1 MEKSVQEMME
11 VNVIHGKDEGIIE
24 MKRLNVIRRLAG
36 LLLFLA
42 VFCTAAITSFA
53 AEGKVIPKTA
63 NIRAQASA
71 DSEVVAS
78 TTQGKTI
85 DIQGAV
91 KDASGTIWYQVP
103 ISGGGHGYIR
113 SDLVQTSDN
122 IKVSESAPASSGSS
136 SSGSPAE
143 TVPTAI
149 GETQAAIKS
158 SKSVRV
164 RTGASTQHSA
174 VASLP
179 NGTGITLI
187 GEAND
192 NSGKKWYQITCTY
205 EGKAVEGYVRSD
217 LVEVGAAGS
226 SEGGETPPEGGEG
239 GENPEGETPE
249 GEGGENP
256 EGEGGEPEPEPEPEH
271 NDYEV
276 VYAQNDT
283 GEYEY
288 YLYNNVEGNRQ
299 KLNELL
305 SAVGVAN
312 ENNQKLQKQVDNSKI
327 IIIVLAVVIV
337 LLFIAVTVLIFK
349 VRSLSYDYEY
359 EEEDEEEDE
368 EEEEEA
374 EEEEEEEEETPVRKR
389 RRKAEEEDEE
399 QDEAP
404 VRRRRA
410 SAEAQERSAKSGDRP
425 ARSRTKGARELYAAE
440 QSEPA
445 RKPASRKPQNFL
457 IDDDEFE
464 FEFLNMD
471 DKDL

>member
-1 MEKSVQEMME
+1 MME
-11 VNVIHGKDEGIIE
+11 VNVIREKDEGIIE
-24 MKRLNVIRRLAG
+24 MKRLNVTRRLAG
-36 LLLFLA
+36 LLLFTA
-42 VFCTAAITSFA
+42 VFCMTAITGFA

-63 NIRAQASA
+63 KIRAQAST

-91 KDASGTIWYQVP
+91 KDASGTVWYQVP

-122 IKVSESAPASSGSS
+122 IKVSETTTASSGSS

-149 GETQAAIKS
+149 GETQAVIKAS
-158 SKSVRV
+158 QNVRV
-164 RTGASTQHSA
+164 RSGASTQHSA

-179 NGTGITLI
+179 DGTGVTLI

-192 NSGKKWYQITCTY
+192 NAGKKWYQITCSYNGRT
-205 EGKAVEGYVRSD
+205 VEGYVRSD

-226 SEGGETPPEGGEG
+226 SEGGEAPAEGEAPEGGGE
-239 GENPEGETPE
+239 ENPEGEAPE
-249 GEGGENP
+249 GGGEENP
-256 EGEGGEPEPEPEPEH
+256 EGEPQPAPEPEH
-271 NDYEV
+271 NDYEI

-288 YLYNNVEGNRQ
+288 YLYNNIEGNRQ

-305 SAVGVAN
+305 TAVGTAN
-312 ENNQKLQKQVDNSKI
+312 ENNQKLQERVDNSKI

-359 EEEDEEEDE
+359 EEEDEDE
-368 EEEEEA
+368 EEEEEEAVEEEAPVRRRRRRRA
-374 EEEEEEEEETPVRKR
+374 EEEEEEEAVEE
-389 RRKAEEEDEE
+389 
-399 QDEAP
+399 EAP
-404 VRRRRA
+404 VKRKRTSSSESR
-410 SAEAQERSAKSGDRP
+410 ERSAGTGERTT
-425 ARSRTKGARELYAAE
+425 RSKAKGGRELYAA
-440 QSEPA
+440 QQPDTA
-445 RKPASRKPQNFL
+445 KKPASRKPQNFL

>member
-1 MEKSVQEMME
+1 MTE
-11 VNVIHGKDEGIIE
+11 VNVLQEKDEGIIKME
-24 MKRLNVIRRLAG
+24 RLNVKRCMAG
-36 LLLFLA
+36 FVLFLA
-42 VFCTAAITSFA
+42 AFYLMAFSSLA

-78 TTQGKTI
+78 TTQGKVI
-85 DIQGAV
+85 DIQGGV
-91 KDASGTIWYQVP
+91 KDASGTVWYQVP

-113 SDLVQTSDN
+113 SDLVQTSDT
-122 IKVSESAPASSGSS
+122 IKISETSAASQTTS

-149 GETQAAIKS
+149 GEQSAVIKAS
-158 SKSVRV
+158 QNVRV
-164 RTGASTQHSA
+164 RSGASTQHSA
-174 VASLP
+174 IASLP

-192 NSGKKWYQITCTY
+192 NAGKKWYQITCDY
-205 EGKAVEGYVRSD
+205 NGKSVEGYVRSD
-217 LVEVGAAGS
+217 LVEV
-226 SEGGETPPEGGEG
+226 SEGSAPEDGEAPTEGSEGE
-239 GENPEGETPE
+239 ENPDGEAPE
-249 GEGGENP
+249 GEGGEEP
-256 EGEGGEPEPEPEPEH
+256 APEPEPEPEH

-305 SAVGVAN
+305 SAVGAAN
-312 ENNQKLQKQVDNSKI
+312 ENNQKLQKSVDNGKI

-349 VRSLSYDYEY
+349 IRSLSYDYDYEEDEED
-359 EEEDEEEDE
+359 EEEDSEEEEETEEEEVPVRKKRRKRTEEEDE
-368 EEEEEA
+368 EEE
-374 EEEEEEEEETPVRKR
+374 V
-389 RRKAEEEDEE
+389 
-399 QDEAP
+399 P
-404 VRRRRA
+404 VRRKRT
-410 SAEAQERSAKSGDRP
+410 SSSDTQERSAKSGDKSS
-425 ARSRTKGARELYAAE
+425 RSRTRAERELYAAE
-440 QSEPA
+440 QPETAKRPS
-445 RKPASRKPQNFL
+445 SRKPQNFL

>member
-1 MEKSVQEMME
+1 MEA
-11 VNVIHGKDEGIIE
+11 NVIHEKDEGIIE
-24 MKRLNVIRRLAG
+24 MKRLNVTKRLAG
-36 LLLFLA
+36 FLLFLA
-42 VFCTAAITSFA
+42 VFGMTAITGFA

-63 NIRAQASA
+63 KIRAQASM

-91 KDASGTIWYQVP
+91 KDAAGTVWYQVP

-113 SDLVQTSDN
+113 SDLVETSDK
-122 IKVSESAPASSGSS
+122 IKVSETTPASSDSS

-149 GETQAAIKS
+149 GETPAVIKS
-158 SKSVRV
+158 SQNVRV
-164 RTGASTQHSA
+164 RNGASTQHSA
-174 VASLP
+174 VGSLP
-179 NGTGITLI
+179 NGTAVTLI
-187 GEAND
+187 GEATD
-192 NSGKKWYQITCTY
+192 NSGTKWYQITCNY
-205 EGKAVEGYVRSD
+205 NGKTVEGYVRWD
-217 LVEVGAAGS
+217 LVEAGAAGS
-226 SEGGETPPEGGEG
+226 PEGGEG
-239 GENPEGETPE
+239 GENPEGEAQPA
-249 GEGGENP
+249 
-256 EGEGGEPEPEPEPEH
+256 PEPEH
-271 NDYEV
+271 NDYEI

-288 YLYNNVEGNRQ
+288 YLYNNIEGNRQ

-305 SAVGVAN
+305 TAVGTAN
-312 ENNQKLQKQVDNSKI
+312 ENNQKLQERVDNGKI

-337 LLFIAVTVLIFK
+337 LLFIAVTALIFK

-359 EEEDEEEDE
+359 EEEEE

-374 EEEEEEEEETPVRKR
+374 EEEEDAEEEEAPVRKR
-389 RRKAEEEDEE
+389 RTRRAEAEEEE
-399 QDEAP
+399 EAP
-404 VRRRRA
+404 ARRRRT
-410 SAEAQERSAKSGDRP
+410 SSSESRERSAKSGERP
-425 ARSRTKGARELYAAE
+425 ARQRAKSERELYAAE
-440 QSEPA
+440 AEPA

>member
-1 MEKSVQEMME
+1 MEA
-11 VNVIHGKDEGIIE
+11 NVIHEKDEGIIE
-24 MKRLNVIRRLAG
+24 MKRLNVTKRLAG
-36 LLLFLA
+36 FLLFLA
-42 VFCTAAITSFA
+42 VFGMTAITGFA

-63 NIRAQASA
+63 KIRAQASM

-91 KDASGTIWYQVP
+91 KDAAGTVWYQVP

-113 SDLVQTSDN
+113 SDLVETSDK
-122 IKVSESAPASSGSS
+122 IKVSETTPASSDSS

-149 GETQAAIKS
+149 GETPAVIKS
-158 SKSVRV
+158 SQNVRV
-164 RTGASTQHSA
+164 RNGASTQHSA
-174 VASLP
+174 VGSLP
-179 NGTGITLI
+179 NGTAVTLI
-187 GEAND
+187 GEATD
-192 NSGKKWYQITCTY
+192 NSGTKWYQITCNY
-205 EGKAVEGYVRSD
+205 NGKTVEGYVRWD
-217 LVEVGAAGS
+217 LVEAGVAGS
-226 SEGGETPPEGGEG
+226 PEGGEG
-239 GENPEGETPE
+239 GENPEGEAPE
-249 GEGGENP
+249 GGEGGENP
-256 EGEGGEPEPEPEPEH
+256 EGEAPEGGEGGENPEGEAQPAPEPEH
-271 NDYEV
+271 NDYEI

-288 YLYNNVEGNRQ
+288 YLYNNIEGNRQ

-305 SAVGVAN
+305 TAVGTAN
-312 ENNQKLQKQVDNSKI
+312 ENNQKLQDRVDNGKI

-337 LLFIAVTVLIFK
+337 LLFIAVTALIFK

-359 EEEDEEEDE
+359 EEEEE

-374 EEEEEEEEETPVRKR
+374 EEEEDAEEEEAPVRKR
-389 RRKAEEEDEE
+389 RTRRAEAEEEE
-399 QDEAP
+399 EAP
-404 VRRRRA
+404 ARRRRT
-410 SAEAQERSAKSGDRP
+410 SSSESRERSAKSGERP
-425 ARSRTKGARELYAAE
+425 ARQRAKSERELYAAE
-440 QSEPA
+440 AEPA

>member
-1 MEKSVQEMME
+1 MEKNVQEMME

-24 MKRLNVIRRLAG
+24 MKRLNVTRRLAG
-36 LLLFLA
+36 LLLFCA
-42 VFCTAAITSFA
+42 VFFMTAITGFA
-53 AEGKVIPKTA
+53 AEGKVVAKTA
-63 NIRAQASA
+63 NIRAQASS
-71 DSEVVAS
+71 DSEVVAG

-113 SDLVQTSDN
+113 SDLVQTN
-122 IKVSESAPASSGSS
+122 ETIKVSESAPASSGSS

-149 GETQAAIKS
+149 GETQAVIKS
-158 SKSVRV
+158 EKNVRV
-164 RTGASTQHSA
+164 RSGASTQHSA
-174 VASLP
+174 VGSLP

-192 NSGKKWYQITCTY
+192 NAGKKWYQITCNY
-205 EGKAVEGYVRSD
+205 NGKTVEGYVRSD

-226 SEGGETPPEGGEG
+226 AEGGETPPEG
-239 GENPEGETPE
+239 E

-256 EGEGGEPEPEPEPEH
+256 EGEAPEGEGGENPGGETGEPEPAPEPEH

-359 EEEDEEEDE
+359 EEDEEEETEEEEADE

-374 EEEEEEEEETPVRKR
+374 PVRKR
-389 RRKAEEEDEE
+389 RRKTQEEDEGQE
-399 QDEAP
+399 EAP
-404 VRRRRA
+404 VRRRRT
-410 SAEAQERSAKSGDRP
+410 SSEVQERTAKSGDRQ
-425 ARSRTKGARELYAAE
+425 ARSRAKGERELYAAE
-440 QSEPA
+440 DAQPA
-445 RKPASRKPQNFL
+445 RKQASRKPQNFL